1 MATAIDFSK
10 SLLEQCEAIWSATQ
24 ENAAAEKRL
33 RELPPLVRLWDGE
46 WKLQHVVEVEYSGM
60 FDLIDGDSGPGTLP
74 VPFDSP
80 VGRWLHDMNGRLQR
94 GEKRNVHITVDYTGV
109 RWGGRLE
116 TATLEKLDNGDQV
129 VTASFLSDYEN
140 LKWYNVRSNPFLPA
154 AVQIPRVFI
163 LPGPVPWVAST
174 TLFLQILREQTSAW
188 AVPDDP
194 TKFSGWFSLDM
205 SNWSMAV
212 KPLSFMDSMASGAL
226 WGVAASRW
234 KNYHEVMKTMLE
246 DAEVTPVLRR
256 YLDGDPPPWPGAN
269 LRHGCLVVS
278 FEDKSGTYTGTS
290 QGGSIFD
297 GLARTITGFTSDF
310 IDSTTSLVT
319 DTSFPPEY
327 FEPGK
332 KSTHKSVPYAIWRD
346 GEETGIENYKQ
357 TTTMGKGIQVLT
369 GGHSMPGVNEAI
381 SAGIQALGDILGN
394 LAQIGSIGGS
404 IDTILKPFYEDTIL
418 AWMEVKSLA
427 RAVNS
432 GWSRYFEYFQDGA
445 GKAYTINSLMVLRT
459 GFYAT
464 RTYTASELNVRD
476 GAPFLIG
483 DQGKGHLFLGDR
495 GGYTIAGDPTGRI
508 YIERVQKLSLA
519 WTRETAA
526 EWNITFGNPLALEDA
541 VARAWDRIERIQG
554 ALKDLGAF

>member
-1 MATAIDFSK
+1 MSTAIDFEQ
-10 SLLEQCEAIWSATQ
+10 SLLDQCEAIWDATRLN
-24 ENAAAEKRL
+24 EEAERLL
-33 RELPPLVRLWDGE
+33 RELPPLVRLWDGD
-46 WKLQHVVEVEYSGM
+46 WKLQHICSVEYSGL
-60 FDLIDGDSGPGTLP
+60 FDLIEGDSGPGTLP

-94 GEKRNVHITVDYTGV
+94 GEKRNVHITVEYGGV

-116 TATLEKLDNGDQV
+116 NATLEKNDDGDQV

-163 LPGPVPWVAST
+163 LPGPVPWVAAT
-174 TLFLQILREQTSAW
+174 TLFLQLLREQTSAW

-194 TKFSGWFSLDM
+194 ANFKGWFNLDQ
-205 SNWSMAV
+205 SNWSVVV
-212 KPLSFMDSMASGAL
+212 KPISFIESMASGVV
-226 WGVAASRW
+226 WGVADSRW
-234 KNYHEVMKTMLE
+234 KNYHEVMQAMLQ

-278 FEDKSGTYTGTS
+278 FEDKSGYLTGTS
-290 QGGSIFD
+290 HGGSVFD
-297 GLARTITGFTSDF
+297 GLQRTITSFTSDF
-310 IDSTTSLVT
+310 IDSTTSLLN
-319 DTSFPPEY
+319 DNSFPPEY
-327 FEPGK
+327 FQPGF
-332 KSTHKSVPYAIWRD
+332 KSTHKSLPYAVWRD
-346 GEETGIENYKQ
+346 GEETGIQNYKQ
-357 TTTMGKGIQVLT
+357 TTTLAKGIQVLT
-369 GGHSMPGVNEAI
+369 GGHSMPGVDETI
-381 SAGIQALGDILGN
+381 GAGIQALGDILGN

-404 IDTILKPFYEDTIL
+404 IDTLLKPFYEGTIL
-418 AWMEVKSLA
+418 AWMEIKSLA
-427 RAVNS
+427 RAQNS
-432 GWSRYFEYFQDGA
+432 GWSRYFEYFQEGS
-445 GKAYTINSLMVLRT
+445 GKAYTINSLMVLRE

-519 WTRETAA
+519 WSREASA
-526 EWNITFGNPLALEDA
+526 EWSVTFGSPLALEDA
-541 VARAWDRIERIQG
+541 VARAWARIERLQS
-554 ALKDLGAF
+554 AVHELGVF